1 MSTINAVRLVN
12 INYNNGN
19 IRIGDETLYLN
30 GESTLIK
37 LQNGGGKTV
46 LTQMIMAPL
55 VRRRDRD
62 RRDRPFAGYFRDN
75 RPSFIL
81 EEWALDNKAGF
92 VTVGMMVRKNQNPE
106 SDDELEMICLI
117 SEYKKSCEQ
126 DAIHLPVTEREGS
139 SISFKSFAACRSL
152 LESYQRSPSRFD
164 CYNMNDAKQAR
175 RYYDRLEEFGI
186 SSREWRLIR
195 RINEEES
202 GLSKLFVK
210 CRTDKDLTEEWFL
223 DAISAKI
230 DQKGKRIEE
239 LRENLTRHIALYYE
253 HREDIRR
260 IDTIRMFDAEAERI
274 ALQGE
279 TCIQAYDASADALGR
294 IAAYIRELNRLL
306 VEARAACE
314 AEETA
319 LCEVIEEI
327 RRNTHR
333 QYSAEYYQREDAIRV
348 LAATIAEAEAAIR
361 ELTDQADQWTRQ
373 RHLLACAEQQEN
385 VDRFH
390 TELLE
395 AEARLALCDKEEQ
408 DIAPERDYLG
418 YRIRRSLED
427 VTADLRARIQTA
439 EEELAR
445 LAREDARVAAR
456 IKELDERIRDK
467 SGERGRLEGALE
479 AYRDKEAR
487 FNARWHENL
496 ARNIMEEYD
505 PGALTGLAST
515 LETRRA
521 ETARTYSQR
530 SKTVENNKE
539 TIRRR
544 SGEVVDLENRRQE
557 SRQSLYEARKDKEMF
572 DAETEVR
579 RTILQYLGLD
589 EGTLYE
595 SERIERALD
604 SKLAE
609 IDVQIDDLARET
621 AELATRLRNLE
632 TGRITEIAPELQQML
647 DNLGIRY
654 VYGMEWLGQNG
665 QTEDENREMVARHP
679 FLPYALLM
687 SEMELRKLRNAET
700 TVYTSAPVPI
710 VTRESLA
717 HGADAAI
724 AGGTEAGHL
733 YGAGGTH
740 FYMLFNQN
748 LLNEESLA
756 RLVADLQ
763 CDLDDKQETLVRRRQ
778 ERNDYQLR
786 KGTIAGQKVTREG
799 LAIVTDRIARLEQD
813 ILDAEGR
820 IAAAREDV
828 SEVTRQNEELRKELD
843 GLRMRMTGLDQE
855 AEDLRELTRD
865 YEAYQTYL
873 KRYRECGAQ
882 LQEAEADRVR
892 CSGQQEAAQSRTIS
906 LHTGRTE
913 LLAEQRTQDQLLAGF
928 LIYQE
933 VPRPESI
940 PDETLESLAVMQARY
955 QAITDQMSGRRRG
968 LQDEHR
974 HAAENYRNAQ
984 SRLGRLARKYV
995 LSDEDWREVRYSV
1008 AEEERAEQ
1016 EISRLDKE
1024 RDRVARQ
1031 RAETDTRQRLEQQ
1044 RQEQIVERMAKDCGT
1059 DQPLAREDVPQMDY
1073 AKAESALKARQRA
1086 CEQRVSDLKGRISLL
1101 EQNVDSLAEYQGIEM
1116 EQETSW
1122 TEDMTA
1128 LTSEELRAYTRN
1140 LRQQYTRCVEL
1151 EQREREQLTEILDQI
1166 MDKTEFQDSYYK
1178 TPLGVV
1184 RRLVPDARRAMEHL
1198 ATIRKTYHTQLDK
1211 LEADTQFVEQKRVQ
1225 IAGLIETHIK
1235 QVHEELGKI
1244 GKNSTTQIRGRA
1256 VRMLRVDLPKW
1267 ESDEGTYHVRV
1278 NDIVDSVTAKGLAVI
1293 KDGDPN
1299 ALEQVVSERITTARL
1314 YDTVVG
1320 LGNVHIRLYKIE
1332 QQREVLISWG
1342 DVAKNSGGEG
1352 FLSAFVVF
1360 ASLLDYMRR
1369 DDTDIFANRNEGKV
1383 LLMDNPYAQTNA
1395 AHLLEPLNDL
1405 ARKYNIQMICLTGL
1419 DGESIYSSFDN
1430 IYTLNLVT
1438 AGRDGSQRLKA
1449 EHDKGEDHLT
1459 LEPSLLHVVDY
1470 NYEQM
1475 TLPF

>member
-92 VTVGMMVRKNQNPE
+92 VTIGMMVRKNQNPE
-106 SDDELEMICLI
+106 SDDELEMICLV
-117 SEYKKSCEQ
+117 SEYKKACEQ
-126 DAIHLPVTEREGS
+126 DAIHLPVVDREGS
-139 SISFKSFAACRSL
+139 SVSFKSFAACRSL
-152 LESYQRSPSRFD
+152 LESYQRSPARFD

-202 GLSKLFVK
+202 GLSRLFVK
-210 CRTDKDLTEEWFL
+210 CRTDKDLTQEWFL
-223 DAISAKI
+223 DAVTAKI
-230 DQKGKRIEE
+230 DQKGRRIEE
-239 LRENLTRHIALYYE
+239 LRENLARHITLYYD

-260 IDTIRMFDAEAERI
+260 IDTIRMFDAEADRI
-274 ALQGE
+274 ALQGDA
-279 TCIQAYDASADALGR
+279 CIQASDASRDALCK
-294 IAAYIRELNRLL
+294 IMAYIEELNRLL
-306 VEARAACE
+306 AEARTACE
-314 AEETA
+314 TEQSTLHEIQ
-319 LCEVIEEI
+319 EDI

-333 QYSAEYYQREDAIRV
+333 QYSAAYYQREEDIRAF
-348 LAATIAEAEAAIR
+348 AAAIAEAEKAAG
-361 ELTDQADQWTRQ
+361 ELTEQIDHWTRH
-373 RHLLACAEQQEN
+373 RSLFACAEQQEN

-390 TELLE
+390 TELME
-395 AEARLALCDKEEQ
+395 AEARLALCNKEEQ

-418 YRIRRSLED
+418 YRIKRCLED
-427 VTADLRARIQTA
+427 VTAELQDRIHAA
-439 EEELAR
+439 EEELTR
-445 LAREDARVAAR
+445 LAAEEEHVAAR
-456 IKELDERIRDK
+456 IKDLDKRIRDK

-496 ARNIMEEYD
+496 SRNIMEEYD
-505 PGALTGLAST
+505 PGALAGLAST
-515 LETRRA
+515 LDTKRS
-521 ETARTYSQR
+521 ETARIGSQKR
-530 SKTVENNKE
+530 KVIDSNKE
-539 TIRRR
+539 TLRRR
-544 SGEVVDLENRRQE
+544 SGEIVDLENKRQE
-557 SRQSLYEARKDKEMF
+557 FRQNLYEAHKDKEAF
-572 DAETEVR
+572 DAELEAR
-579 RTILQYLGLD
+579 STILQYLGLD
-589 EGTLYE
+589 ENALYDTD
-595 SERIERALD
+595 RIQKALD

-609 IDVQIDDLARET
+609 LDVQIDDLAQET
-621 AELATRLRNLE
+621 AASATRLRNLE
-632 TGRITEIAPELQQML
+632 TGRITEISEELQQML

-654 VYGMEWLGQNG
+654 VYGMEWLQQNG
-665 QTEDENREMVARHP
+665 QTEDENLEMVSHHP

-687 SEMELRKLRNAET
+687 SEAELRKLRNAESS
-700 TVYTSAPVPI
+700 VYTSTPVPI

-717 HGADAAI
+717 Q
-724 AGGTEAGHL
+724 GTEEATGVGHL
-733 YGAGGTH
+733 CVAGSTY
-740 FYMLFNQN
+740 FYMLFNRN

-763 CDLDDKQETLVRRRQ
+763 RDLESKQETLARRRQ
-778 ERNDYQLR
+778 ERSDYQLR
-786 KGTIAGQKVTREG
+786 KGTIAGQRVTREG
-799 LAIVTDRIARLEQD
+799 VAIVTDCVARLEQD
-813 ILDAEGR
+813 ILDAESR
-820 IAAAREDV
+820 IAAAWENV
-828 SEVTRQNEELRKELD
+828 SEVTRQNEEIGRELD
-843 GLRMRMTGLDQE
+843 SLNVRMISLEQE

-865 YEAYQTYL
+865 YEAYRTCLGQ
-873 KRYRECGAQ
+873 YRECGEQ
-882 LQEAEADRVR
+882 LQEAEADRTR
-892 CSGQQEAAQSRTIS
+892 CTGEQEAAQNRSIS
-906 LHTGRTE
+906 LHTGKSE
-913 LLAEQRTQDQLLAGF
+913 LLAEQRAQEQLLAGF
-928 LIYQE
+928 QMYQE
-933 VPRPESI
+933 MPQPDSI
-940 PDETLESLAVMQARY
+940 PDETMQSLAAMQARY
-955 QAITDQMSGRRRG
+955 QTITDQMSGRRLG
-968 LQDEHR
+968 LEDEHR

-984 SRLGRLARKYV
+984 SRLGRLARKYA
-995 LSDEDWREVRYSV
+995 LADEEWREVHYSA
-1008 AEEERAEQ
+1008 AEEDRAEQ

-1024 RDRVARQ
+1024 RDHVNRQ
-1031 RAETDTRQRLEQQ
+1031 KAESDTGRRLEQQ
-1044 RQEQIVERMAKDCGT
+1044 RQEQIVERMIKDCGA
-1059 DQPLAREDVPQMDY
+1059 DEPLAREDVPQMDY
-1073 AKAESALKARQRA
+1073 AKAESVLRSRQRE
-1086 CEQRVSDLKGRISLL
+1086 CEQRADALERRTSLL
-1101 EQNVDSLAEYQGIEM
+1101 EQNIDSLAEYQGNEFVQDM
-1116 EQETSW
+1116 CW
-1122 TEDMTA
+1122 TEDLTA
-1128 LTSEELRAYTRN
+1128 LSGEELRGFTRS

-1151 EQREREQLTEILDQI
+1151 EQQERDHLTEILEQI
-1166 MDKTEFQDSYYK
+1166 MDKAEFQDGYFR

-1184 RRLVPDARRAMEHL
+1184 RRLAPDARRAMEHL
-1198 ATIRKTYHTQLDK
+1198 GTIRRTYHTQLDK

-1225 IAGLIETHIK
+1225 IAGLIEAHIK

-1256 VRMLRVDLPKW
+1256 VRMLKVDLPKW
-1267 ESDEGTYHVRV
+1267 ENDEGTYHVRV
-1278 NDIVDSVTAKGLAVI
+1278 NDIVESVTAKGLEVI

-1299 ALEQVVSERITTARL
+1299 ALEQVISERITSARL
-1314 YDTVVG
+1314 YDTIVG
-1320 LGNVHIRLYKIE
+1320 LGNVHIRLHKIE

-1438 AGRDGSQRLKA
+1438 AGRDGSQRLRA
-1449 EHDKGEDHLT
+1449 EHDKGEDYME
-1459 LEPSLLHVVDY
+1459 LEPSLLRVVDY
-1470 NYEQM
+1470 NYEQL